1 MAKKFHPSAVIHP
14 EAKIH
19 ESCEIGP
26 FCVIDKGA
34 KIGPNN
40 IFHSHVHVSN
50 NTTIGESNQFF
61 SFSVIG
67 GAPQDLKYKGEDTQL
82 IIGNHNTIR
91 ECATLNIGTVGGG
104 NVTKIGDHNLL
115 MAYVHVAHDVIIA
128 NHTII
133 GNSCQIAGHVSIED
147 YATIGGLSAVAQFI
161 RIGQH
166 CYIGGASGADRDVP
180 PFSLGRGIS
189 QEFDVWGMNIVG
201 LKRRGF
207 SAEAISALQDASRI
221 FKDKNFEKET
231 ALQMIE
237 QKYPNISEVKYFVDF
252 ARKSQKG
259 IYR

>member
-1 MAKKFHPSAVIHP
+1 MAKKIHPSAVIHP
-14 EAKIH
+14 EAKVH

-26 FCVIDKGA
+26 FCIIDKGA
-34 KIGPNN
+34 DIGKNN
-40 IFHSHVHVSN
+40 VFLSHVHVQNS
-50 NTTIGESNQFF
+50 TTIGESNQFF
-61 SFSVIG
+61 PFSVIG
-67 GAPQDLKYKGEDTQL
+67 GAPQDLKYKGEDTKL
-82 IIGNHNTIR
+82 IIGSHNVIR

-104 NVTKIGDHNLL
+104 NETKIGDHNLL
-115 MAYVHVAHDVIIA
+115 MAYVHVAHDVIIG
-128 NHTII
+128 NHTIL
-133 GNSCQIAGHVSIED
+133 GNSCQIAGHVLIED

-189 QEFDVWGMNIVG
+189 QDFEVWGMNIVG
-201 LKRRGF
+201 MKRRGF
-207 SAEAISALQDASRI
+207 SAEAIAALQDASRI

-231 ALQMIE
+231 ALQTIE
-237 QKYPNISEVKYFVDF
+237 QKYSSIPEVKYFVDF